1 MKKISFSAGSVKC
14 VLWDLDGTL
23 VSTGGA
29 GMRALDRAFFDLYG
43 LKDAMKDINPAGK
56 TDPAII
62 REIFHQALGRD
73 CSAREMLEVQ
83 ERYLERLPTEC
94 ASAQDYHVIPG
105 VPEILERLAELRMV
119 CGLGTGNLERGARI
133 KLERAGLNRHLPFG
147 GFGSD
152 SESRAA
158 LLKAAR
164 VKAEA
169 CAGRRFAPDEVFVV
183 GDTERDILAAREAGF
198 KVVAVAT
205 GHSPVE
211 HLRRF
216 QPDYALPDFGEGD
229 EFLEIVCGS

>member
-1 MKKISFSAGSVKC
+1 MKKISFSSRSVKC
-14 VLWDLDGTL
+14 ILWDLDGTL

-29 GMRALDRAFFDLYG
+29 GMRALDRAFRDIHG
-43 LKDAMKDINPAGK
+43 VMDAMKDVNPAGK

-62 REIFHQALGRD
+62 REIFHQALNRD
-73 CSAREMLEVQ
+73 CSAQEMKAVQ
-83 ERYLERLPTEC
+83 DKYLDYLPAEC
-94 ASAQDYHVIPG
+94 SAAQDYHVLPG
-105 VPEILERLAELRMV
+105 IPEILERLSALRMV

-133 KLERAGLNRHLPFG
+133 KLDRAGLNRHLPFG

-158 LLKAAR
+158 LLKTAR

-169 CAGRRFAPDEVFVV
+169 CAGLAFESDQVFVV

-211 HLRRF
+211 HLSRF
-216 QPDYALPDFGEGD
+216 QPDYLLPDFSRTQD
-229 EFLEIVCGS
+229 FLEIVCGS